1 MCYISKNCLAEIAES
16 FMSVITMETPY
27 RLPLTASSLIQ
38 HYMSITGMLPELDS
52 LARVLEMQ
60 SEWDEEALELRLQML
75 EILSG
80 MAEAY
85 ITAGN
90 FS

>member
-1 MCYISKNCLAEIAES
+1 
-16 FMSVITMETPY
+16 METPCG
-27 RLPLTASSLIQ
+27 LLHAPFLLIELIKSLA
-38 HYMSITGMLPELDS
+38 GMLPELDS

-80 MAEAY
+80 IAEAY
-85 ITAGN
+85 ITAGGISWSIYL
-90 FS
+90 FFVF